1 VFWLVTYKLAENE
14 LRYRV
19 VGIPDG
25 SKPSANMYSKMPDW
39 KDSLELRVNG
49 MVTPQGQCW
58 GRVEKL
64 AVPLREDFR
73 QRRAHIKNIFLAA
86 TDF

>member
-49 MVTPQGQCW
+49 MVTPPVDAKQ
-58 GRVEKL
+58 E
-64 AVPLREDFR
+64 FR
-73 QRRAHIKNIFLAA
+73 WNVGLY
-86 TDF
+86 